1 MALHKPLLIAHL
13 VEHRREQEAL
23 DRCKDGVE
31 GNDQQQ
37 LEAHEKVSGASDVG
51 GFGAST
57 RSHSSVSWMETNCKR
72 PATRVDL
79 RSTSQQLGRIR
90 VCEACKAKHV

>member
-51 GFGAST
+51 GCLV
-57 RSHSSVSWMETNCKR
+57 HR
-72 PATRVDL
+72 PAVTALCLGWKLTASDL
-79 RSTSQQLGRIR
+79 RRGLISDRPLSSWGG
-90 VCEACKAKHV
+90 